1 MPKGPATKKEATAS
15 EAQAT
20 PVAAGGP
27 AEGPARFSIMRMST
41 VNVVMPRCLRIVYA
55 DVGCLQGFAKRVGRD
70 CNARPLCPDC

>member
-27 AEGPARFSIMRMST
+27 AEGPARFPIMLVLT
-41 VNVVMPRCLRIVYA
+41 VNVAISTTCHDAYA
-55 DVGCLQGFAKRVGRD
+55 
-70 CNARPLCPDC
+70 